1 MLAGIVDLLYLLAI
15 ALHYVL
21 LAVQSSREAEILAH
35 EAELKALKAQINPHF
50 LFNSLHSISALTAVD
65 AVKAREM
72 CIRLSD
78 FLRATLR
85 FGERNTVSFSE
96 ELALSKSYLEVEQV
110 RFGRRLRVLE
120 DIDAGCADCD
130 VPPLLI
136 QPLVENAVRHGI
148 ASLVEG
154 GEIAIRGRRSP
165 DAMRFV
171 IENPFDPE
179 APAARK
185 NGIGLANVRNRLQ
198 ARYGGAARLDIE
210 IEENRYRVVLL
221 LPCKTV
227 GG

>member
-65 AVKAREM
+65 AAKAREM

-78 FLRATLR
+78 FLRTTLR
-85 FGERNTVSFSE
+85 FGERSTVPFSE
-96 ELALSKSYLEVEQV
+96 EMALSRSYLDVEQV
-110 RFGRRLRVLE
+110 RFGGRLRVVQ
-120 DIDAGCADCD
+120 DIDEGCADCD

-136 QPLVENAVRHGI
+136 QPLVENAVKHGI
-148 ASLVEG
+148 ATLLEG
-154 GEIAIRGRRSP
+154 GEIAMQGRRSA

-179 APAARK
+179 APSTK
-185 NGIGLANVRNRLQ
+185 KSGIGLANVRKRLQ
-198 ARYGGAARLDIE
+198 ARYGAAARLE
-210 IEENRYRVVLL
+210 IEVQDDHYRVILW
-221 LPCKTV
+221 LPCKAAR
-227 GG
+227 G